1 MTLLGRFAQPGVRG
15 ATIGEPPSEVRKAV
29 PGDQARPDIGLARRV
44 VDAKVRLHRKLIDD
58 INLAAIEKASHEELR
73 RLVAEMVSRYVLEE
87 RLPVNAGELGSL
99 IDELIDE
106 MTGLGP
112 IEPLLKDPSINDIL
126 INTHNDCYVERAG
139 VLERVPVS
147 FKDEAHLL
155 RIINKIVAAVG
166 RRVDESQPMV
176 DARLAD
182 GSRVNVAVR
191 PVAVDGPLVS
201 IRKFAKQVYSLD
213 RLVEA
218 GSLKQPVATLL
229 AAAVRCRLSML
240 ISGGTGSGKTT
251 LLNALSQHISLKE
264 RLITIEDAAELQLQ
278 QPHVGRLE
286 TRPPNLEGKGE
297 IRQRELVKNALRMRP
312 DRIIVG
318 EVRGEEAFD
327 MLQAMNTGHEGS
339 MTTIHANSTRD
350 ALSRLEQMVGMA
362 GFPMSQRSIR
372 AQIASAIRIIVQL
385 QRFSDG
391 TRRVSQ
397 VAEITGM
404 EGDVTQMQTLFEFA
418 RTGTDP
424 DGTVRGELRATGL
437 RPTFLDVLRVAGIE
451 IPPDSFDPRRA

>member
-1 MTLLGRFAQPGVRG
+1 MTLLGRFAQPGARSV
-15 ATIGEPPSEVRKAV
+15 TIGEPPGEVARL
-29 PGDQARPDIGLARRV
+29 PGDLPWPGSGLARRV
-44 VDAKVRLHRKLIDD
+44 LDAKVRLHRKLIDD

-112 IEPLLKDPSINDIL
+112 IEPLLKDPSITDIL

-176 DARLAD
+176 DVRLPD

-201 IRKFAKQVYSLD
+201 IRNFAKNIYSLD

-229 AAAVRCRLSML
+229 AAAVRCRLSLL

-251 LLNALSQHISLKE
+251 LLNALSQTF
-264 RLITIEDAAELQLQ
+264 R
-278 QPHVGRLE
+278 
-286 TRPPNLEGKGE
+286 
-297 IRQRELVKNALRMRP
+297 
-312 DRIIVG
+312 
-318 EVRGEEAFD
+318 
-327 MLQAMNTGHEGS
+327 
-339 MTTIHANSTRD
+339 
-350 ALSRLEQMVGMA
+350 SRN
-362 GFPMSQRSIR
+362 
-372 AQIASAIRIIVQL
+372 
-385 QRFSDG
+385 D
-391 TRRVSQ
+391 
-397 VAEITGM
+397 
-404 EGDVTQMQTLFEFA
+404 
-418 RTGTDP
+418 
-424 DGTVRGELRATGL
+424 
-437 RPTFLDVLRVAGIE
+437 
-451 IPPDSFDPRRA
+451 

>member
-1 MTLLGRFAQPGVRG
+1 MTSLSRFTQPQQRKEPALERRELGL
-15 ATIGEPPSEVRKAV
+15 TESPSPQRTFT
-29 PGDQARPDIGLARRV
+29 RRIL
-44 VDAKVRLHRKLIDD
+44 DAKVRLHRKLIDEL
-58 INLAAIEKASHEELR
+58 NLAAIEKASDEELR
-73 RLVAEMVSRYVLEE
+73 RLVAETVSRYVIED
-87 RLPVNAGELGSL
+87 RLPVNAEEFEDLV
-99 IDELIDE
+99 DELIDE

-112 IEPLLKDPSINDIL
+112 IEPLLQDPTVNDIL
-126 INTHNDCYVERAG
+126 VNTHNDCYVERAG
-139 VLERVPVS
+139 VLERVPVF

-155 RIINKIVAAVG
+155 RIVNKIVAGVG

-176 DARLAD
+176 DARLTD

-201 IRKFAKQVYSLD
+201 IRKFSRRVYTLD
-213 RLVEA
+213 RLVEQ
-218 GSLKQPVATLL
+218 GGLKPQAAHLL
-229 AAAVRCRLSML
+229 AAAVRCRLSIL
-240 ISGGTGSGKTT
+240 VSGGTGTGKTT
-251 LLNALSQHISLKE
+251 MLNALSQHISDKE

-286 TRPPNLEGKGE
+286 TRPPTIEGKGE

-339 MTTIHANSTRD
+339 MTTIHANTTRD
-350 ALSRLEQMVGMA
+350 ALARLEQMVGMA
-362 GFPMSQRSIR
+362 GFPMSQQSIR
-372 AQIASAIRIIVQL
+372 AQIASAIRVIVQL

-391 TRRVSQ
+391 TRRISQ
-397 VAEITGM
+397 IAEITGM
-404 EGDVTQMQTLFEFA
+404 EGDVIQLQPLFEFI

-424 DGTVRGELRATGL
+424 DGTVRGEIRATGL
-437 RPTFLDVLRVAGIE
+437 RPKFLDILRISGVD
-451 IPPDSFDPRRA
+451 IPADMFDPRKT